1 MGNESIDKQI
11 NEDGMREAFLTSL
24 NQVLMPLPLTI
35 ILLGIQLDLIQ
46 GKLKW
51 YLSCHCLVGS
61 RPVFKAGDYMCVH
74 TLACALM
81 KQGVHIVK
89 VFGFHALTINNVHK
103 SYTSVWNFATRH
115 VIGQVPDKILV
126 DGSGRSSA
134 IHHRLGGENLD
145 GHLIWSH
152 ALSRIQ

>member
-51 YLSCHCLVGS
+51 YLPCHCLVET
-61 RPVFKAGDYMCVH
+61 RPLFKAGDYV
-74 TLACALM
+74 CAHL
-81 KQGVHIVK
+81 GTCLDEARCSY
-89 VFGFHALTINNVHK
+89 FENN
-103 SYTSVWNFATRH
+103 
-115 VIGQVPDKILV
+115 
-126 DGSGRSSA
+126 
-134 IHHRLGGENLD
+134 
-145 GHLIWSH
+145 
-152 ALSRIQ
+152 